1 MALAPILQE
10 VEPVG
15 RWFEVHISRNQRNV
29 SLSYSEP
36 DEHLEENNKDKKES
50 SSSSSDSEDERYLLT
65 LDPKE
70 WKVFSLSM

>member
-1 MALAPILQE
+1 MGLAPILQE

-15 RWFEVHISRNQRNV
+15 RWFEAHISRNQRNV

-36 DEHLEENNKDKKES
+36 DEHLEENNEDKKES
-50 SSSSSDSEDERYLLT
+50 SSSSSDSDDERYLLT